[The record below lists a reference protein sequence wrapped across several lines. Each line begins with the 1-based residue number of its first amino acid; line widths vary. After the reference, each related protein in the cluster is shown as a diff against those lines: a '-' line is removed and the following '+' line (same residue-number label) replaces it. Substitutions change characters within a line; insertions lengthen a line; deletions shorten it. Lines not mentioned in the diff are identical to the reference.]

1 MNKVASNCSAESPF
15 LFFDFERE
23 KMPQAN
29 RRNRRISSTST
40 SASATSII
48 VITTTLLLS
57 FSLPMTES
65 AIGVNWGSVSSH
77 KLKPSTVVDL
87 LKDNKIQ
94 KVKLFDADPDALVAL
109 MRSGIQVM
117 VGIPNEMLATL
128 SSSTAA
134 SDLWVRQ
141 NVSRYLV
148 KGGADI
154 RYSSI
159 FNIFPLLPPSLP
171 LHLSFFFLFRFSYK
185 IKFFKKKL
193 IYFLQ

>member
-15 LFFDFERE
+15 LFFDFELE

-29 RRNRRISSTST
+29 RRIRSTST

-159 FNIFPLLPPSLP
+159 FNIFPLLPPSL
-171 LHLSFFFLFRFSYK
+171 SIFLFVLATK
-185 IKFFKKKL
+185 
-193 IYFLQ
+193 

>member
-15 LFFDFERE
+15 LFFDFELE

-29 RRNRRISSTST
+29 RRIRSTST

-87 LKDNKIQ
+87 LKDSKIQ

-141 NVSRYLV
+141 NVSGYLV
-148 KGGADI
+148 KGGTDI

-159 FNIFPLLPPSLP
+159 FNIFPLPPSLP
-171 LHLSFFFLFRFSYK
+171 PSPSFFFLSFRFSYK
-185 IKFFKKKL
+185 IK
-193 IYFLQ
+193 

>member
-1 MNKVASNCSAESPF
+1 
-15 LFFDFERE
+15 
-23 KMPQAN
+23 MPQAN

-128 SSSTAA
+128 ASSTAA

-159 FNIFPLLPPSLP
+159 FNISPLLPPSP
-171 LHLSFFFLFRFSYK
+171 SFFFLSFRFSYK
-185 IKFFKKKL
+185 IKFKKKKADIFFEMICCL
-193 IYFLQ
+193 VLTCSFLGIIY